1 MEKNEFISRHNNL
14 KDQIDSLKKEYL
26 ESNQPIPVGTFVTV
40 LAGKEKKVYLKGQLK
55 DYRLYADAG
64 IIEFV
69 IAPLRKN
76 GIPHKS
82 NEQWYDIDDKYYK
95 VVPTGKDKET

>member
-1 MEKNEFISRHNNL
+1 MEKNEFVSRYNAL
-14 KDQIDSLKKEYL
+14 KDQISSLEKEYL

-40 LAGKEKKVYLKGQLK
+40 LTGKEKKVYLKGQLK
-55 DYRLYADAG
+55 GYRLCADYG
-64 IIEFV
+64 IISFV

-82 NEQWYDIDDKYYK
+82 NERWYDINDKYYK
-95 VVPTGKDKET
+95 VVPW